1 MAKGEFL
8 GEFEQLVLLALMHL
22 GDQAYGMTVRQ
33 EISKRTGRDVSIGA
47 VYATLS
53 RLEEKGYISSK
64 LSEPTSERGGKAKRF
79 FEVSASGVRA
89 LRHSQ
94 LALRQ
99 MMNGLPA
106 RLLN

>member
-8 GEFEQLVLLALMHL
+8 GEFEQIVLMALIHL
-22 GDQAYGMTVRQ
+22 GENAYGMRVRQ
-33 EISKRTGRDVSIGA
+33 EIETRTGRAVSIGA
-47 VYATLS
+47 VYATLC
-53 RLEEKGYISSK
+53 RLEEKSYISSK
-64 LSEPTSERGGKAKRF
+64 LSEPTAERGGKAKRF
-79 FEVSASGVRA
+79 FEITASGVRA

-99 MMNGLPA
+99 MMSGLPA